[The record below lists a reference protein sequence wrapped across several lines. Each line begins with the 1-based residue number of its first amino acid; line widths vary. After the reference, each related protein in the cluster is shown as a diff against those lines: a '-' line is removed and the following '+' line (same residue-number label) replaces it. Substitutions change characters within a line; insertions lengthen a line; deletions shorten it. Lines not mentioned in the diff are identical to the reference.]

1 MQYILDDIKLD
12 LNSGLIFKNGNKIN
26 IRAKTLLVLKFL
38 IENKQQIVSKKAL
51 LTQIWSNVVV
61 QEQVLVQ
68 SIKEIRDVLGSDVI
82 KTYPRQ
88 GYQWTAP
95 LQDASS
101 DLPSSF
107 KFKWLIGLLS
117 TLVLL
122 LSFFII
128 NYTIPN
134 SNKILSV
141 AILPVNNEMPDLIHD
156 WVPLQGMDYLNQNIT
171 TKTKLNVINNYDLL
185 DAIGHSD
192 DFSNQKIEDKVY
204 QVRKNTGADLIVS
217 TSLMGYPHDFQLHY
231 IIYSSHS
238 VERGVE
244 FADSVTEVFDKL
256 TKQLA
261 QRYSQFDAQAKPSYI
276 SDFSNEAF
284 VSGIE
289 HYLQREYIKA
299 MPFFSTALSSNPNL
313 LAARRYL
320 AACYTNT
327 GDLKKAKRL
336 LKENILLAQNKGDI
350 REEIRDNLMIGYLF
364 INWPNQHS
372 DEQKNLEDAKY
383 YIENARKLAEHH
395 QDKLFIAYSHHE
407 LGKIYRLKKQYVQAI
422 KFLNSALE
430 YHQSFKGSYGQTT
443 ALIDL
448 ALVSHELND
457 KKSSEEYFSKA
468 MDIAEENGVATNKVW
483 ILLAQADIKREL
495 NQRSQVNELINKA
508 MEIAQLANSD
518 HLIYRV
524 KAWSDHNPIYEV
536 N

>member
-12 LNSGLIFKNGNKIN
+12 LNSGLIFKNDKKLK

-38 IENKQQIVSKKAL
+38 IENKHQVVTKQSL
-51 LTQIWSNVVV
+51 LDHIWADVVV

-68 SIKEIRDVLGSDVI
+68 SIKEIRDLLGSDVI
-82 KTYPRQ
+82 KTYSRQ
-88 GYQWTAP
+88 GYQWTAQ
-95 LQDASS
+95 LQKVSS
-101 DLPSSF
+101 DLQSSF
-107 KFKWLIGLLS
+107 KLKWFVALLLILI
-117 TLVLL
+117 LL
-122 LSFFII
+122 LSYFII
-128 NYTIPN
+128 NHTIPN
-134 SNKILSV
+134 NNNDLSI
-141 AILPVNNEMPDLIHD
+141 AILPVNNEMPDTIHD

-171 TKTKLNVINNYDLL
+171 TRTKLNVINNYDLL
-185 DAIGHSD
+185 DVIGHSH
-192 DFSNQKIEDKVY
+192 DFSNQNIEDKVY
-204 QVRKNTGADLIVS
+204 QIRKSTGADLIVS

-244 FADSVTEVFDKL
+244 FADSVTEAFDKL
-256 TKQLA
+256 TKQIA
-261 QRYSQFDAQAKPSYI
+261 QRYSQFDAHAKPSYI

-299 MPFFSTALSSNPNL
+299 MPFFSTTLSSNPNL

-320 AACYTNT
+320 AACYANT
-327 GDLKKAKRL
+327 GEIKKGERL
-336 LKENILLAQNKGDI
+336 LKDNILLAQSNGDI
-350 REEIRDNLMIGYLF
+350 REEIRDNLMIGYLL
-364 INWPNQHS
+364 INWLNENS
-372 DEQKNLEDAKY
+372 DEQENLASAKH

-395 QDKLFIAYSHHE
+395 QDKLFIAYTHHE

-457 KKSSEEYFSKA
+457 KKSSEAYFSKA
-468 MDIAEENGVATNKVW
+468 MSIAVENGVATNKVW

-495 NQRSQVNELINKA
+495 KQISQVNELINKA
-508 MEIAQLANSD
+508 MQVAQSANSD

-524 KAWSDHNPIYEV
+524 NAWSNHNPLYEV